1 MTTQVLVIGA
11 AGFIGQH
18 LVRAWVQ
25 EGIGISALVNQTR
38 AEFDPRVQTLGSE
51 SNLSV
56 ELARSDAVVWL
67 ASGTTPASSAGN
79 PMLELGSNLVPLLGL
94 LHALQATPR
103 CHLIYVSSGGT
114 IYGDV
119 DHPAEESLPAHPRSY
134 YAAGKAAAEHF
145 VEAYCRQYAGRAT
158 ILRPSNV
165 YGPGQTLHGGFGVIP
180 AAMDCLRQ
188 GKAMTLWGDGDSL
201 RDYLFIDD
209 FVAACTTVL
218 RKPPSQGM
226 RVFNVCSEEA
236 TSLKQLLA
244 LLEQVAGC
252 TLLRDPRPARAVDLR
267 RVLLDGT
274 RIRHELGWAPRT
286 SLHDGLQ
293 RTWQWLN
300 ALQP

>member
-1 MTTQVLVIGA
+1 MNHQVLVIGA

-18 LVRAWVQ
+18 LVSTWVQ
-25 EGIGISALVNQTR
+25 AGVGINALVNQAQ
-38 AEFDPRVQTLGSE
+38 AEFDPRVQTLGTDA
-51 SNLSV
+51 NLSAV
-56 ELARSDAVVWL
+56 LSRCDAVVWL

-79 PMLELGSNLVPLLGL
+79 PLLELGSNLVPLLGV
-94 LHALQATPR
+94 LHALQATPQ

-114 IYGDV
+114 IYGEV
-119 DHPAEESLPAHPRSY
+119 DHPAEEPLAAHPRSY

-145 VEAYCRQYAGRAT
+145 IEAYCKQYAGRAT

-188 GKAMTLWGDGDSL
+188 SKPMTLWGDGESL
-201 RDYLFIDD
+201 RDYLYIDD

-218 RKPPSQGM
+218 QQPALQGV
-226 RVFNVCSEEA
+226 RVFNVCSEQA

-244 LLEQVAGC
+244 LIEQVTGH
-252 TLLRDPRPARAVDLR
+252 TLQRDQRPARAVDLH

-274 RIRHELGWAPRT
+274 RIRQELGWAPHT

-300 ALQP
+300 ANQP